1 MTLAAGSTR
10 ATARGAASRVE
21 WQASNDPDRERCQA
35 WRPPS
40 IAIPCAPQG
49 ERYVNEDR
57 RLRHATPF
65 STCS

>member
-1 MTLAAGSTR
+1 MTLDAGSTR
-10 ATARGAASRVE
+10 VTARGAASHVV
-21 WQASNDPDRERCQA
+21 WQVSNDPDRERCQA

-40 IAIPCAPQG
+40 IAIPCAAQG
-49 ERYVNEDR
+49 ERYVDEDR